1 LASFPKIRFLTTWF
15 VELFFHTRGQNT
27 QNIPSTGPFV
37 VVANHASFLDP
48 FMIGY
53 TSLEREVGF
62 MAKEELFHVPLFGSF
77 IRRCGAFPV
86 KRGSRDMEAVK
97 QFHDFLNAGK
107 PLVVFVEGTR
117 TLTGELQPAKKGSG
131 MLLYNAKVPVIP
143 AYIDGTFHCW
153 PKGKLFPRPG
163 PIAVIYGPAV
173 PLSDI
178 YAEKPEKITYVKI
191 ANRVM
196 EHIAKLKPQ
205 KSPQNQ
211 PTSPEADQTPL

>member
-1 LASFPKIRFLTTWF
+1 MSSFPVIRVLTTWF
-15 VELFFHTRGQNT
+15 VELYFHTRGHGT
-27 QNIPSTGPFV
+27 GNIPETGPFV

-48 FMIGY
+48 YFIGY
-53 TSLEREVGF
+53 TSLQRQVGF
-62 MAKEELFHVPLFGSF
+62 MAKEELFRVPLFGPF

-97 QFHDFLNAGK
+97 QFHDFLNSGK

-143 AYIDGTFHCW
+143 AYIDGSFYCW
-153 PKGKLFPRPG
+153 PKGKLLPRSG
-163 PIAVIYGPAV
+163 PTSVTYGPAV
-173 PLSDI
+173 PLDDL
-178 YAEKPEKITYVKI
+178 YAENPDKSTYVKI

-196 EHIAKLKPQ
+196 EHIARLKPQ
-205 KSPQNQ
+205 KNLKNP
-211 PTSPEADQTPL
+211 A

>member
-1 LASFPKIRFLTTWF
+1 MASFPKLRFLTTWF
-15 VELFFHTRGQNT
+15 VELYFHTRAHGVE
-27 QNIPSTGPFV
+27 NIPETGPFV

-48 FMIGY
+48 YFIGY
-53 TSLEREVGF
+53 TSLKREVGF
-62 MAKEELFHVPLFGSF
+62 MAKEELFRVPLFGSF

-97 QFHDFLNAGK
+97 QFHDFLNTGK

-131 MLLYNAKVPVIP
+131 MLLYNARVSVIP

-153 PKGKLFPRPG
+153 PKGKLLPRPG
-163 PIAVIYGPAV
+163 HTSVTYGLPV
-173 PLSDI
+173 PLDDL
-178 YAEKPEKITYVKI
+178 YAETPQKNTYVKI

-196 EHIAKLKPQ
+196 EHIALLKPKKTQ
-205 KSPQNQ
+205 ENP
-211 PTSPEADQTPL
+211 A